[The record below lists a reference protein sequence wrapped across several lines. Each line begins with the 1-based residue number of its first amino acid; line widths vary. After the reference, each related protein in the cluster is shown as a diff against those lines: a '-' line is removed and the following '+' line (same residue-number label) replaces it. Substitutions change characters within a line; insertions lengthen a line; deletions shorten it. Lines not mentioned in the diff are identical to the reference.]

1 MNLNYLIDPNMQFQD
16 RNGVNNVNG
25 FIRVYIDGTDD
36 FAPTYRNFEGTLNPR
51 DIRID
56 NNGRCVIIVDDSK
69 AYRVECYDR
78 DGGLLWT
85 QHPLFVQGGG
95 GSEYDGDVSD
105 ATATFTKD
113 DGDPSEI
120 SSGSTLKVLFTKIS
134 KFFAGLKRVAFTGS
148 YGDLSDKPDVKKGK
162 LHRIGVRMVQ
172 EGDPSPKPMT
182 DWIIDLES
190 PNPSEP
196 DGYDRL
202 TVAKAKEIHNNGEV
216 FAFTSYSTGSL
227 ANNKDTYYESIFNS
241 SSSYLNIVLTKTSN
255 HQNPTEISR
264 AVISDYGDY
273 LGVTDASADSEYLNV
288 TLVQEGGDALK
299 QNKIHRYSFGDG
311 TVDGET
317 PIYGSWLIDLDK
329 PDPDGPEGYAR
340 VTPAEFWKSTAV
352 NGEVPVYLQDK
363 KANNSLT
370 YAYLSRTDV
379 TKSGNTVTSVFAYF
393 VRSGYGNVLS
403 ESRGFRFTKLYN
415 SDYLQ
420 ISTSS
425 EDSFNALSRTGN
437 GSNVTVDF
445 TEAVARANIING
457 EKLSVLFGKIKKWF
471 TDLATV
477 AFSGSYIDLSNK
489 PTTVNVN
496 QVDSNTDT
504 SSFTFVNDH
513 IYHLTMYLKG
523 SLIRIDSPAS
533 GTGYVVAYIGSSF
546 ALAHYIG
553 HQFVDIQNGRITTND
568 IRLPIDWKAENISS
582 ESGDNKL
589 HIKVIFNDQS
599 YTFTSTSVYDLA
611 LIGTDLSG
619 A

>member
-36 FAPTYRNFEGTLNPR
+36 FATTYKNFEGTLNPR

-85 QHPLFVQGGG
+85 QHPVFTQGGG
-95 GSEYDGDVSD
+95 GSSEQVQSD
-105 ATATFTKD
+105 WDEENPT
-113 DGDPSEI
+113 
-120 SSGSTLKVLFTKIS
+120 S
-134 KFFAGLKRVAFTGS
+134 KSFIKN
-148 YGDLSDKPDVKKGK
+148 KPDVKKGK
-162 LHRIGVRMVQ
+162 LHRIGVRIVQ

-182 DWIIDLES
+182 DWVIDLES
-190 PNPSEP
+190 PNPYEP

-216 FAFTSYSTGSL
+216 FAFTSYATRGL
-227 ANNKDTYYESIFNS
+227 ANNEDTYYESIYNS
-241 SSSYLNIVLTKTSN
+241 SSSYLNIVLTKPSN

-288 TLVQEGGDALK
+288 TLVQEGGDALRK
-299 QNKIHRYSFGDG
+299 NKIHRYSFGDG

-363 KANNSLT
+363 NANNSLT

-379 TKSGNTVTSVFAYF
+379 TKSGGAVTSVFAYF

-403 ESRGFRFTKLYN
+403 DFYGFRFTKLYN

-420 ISTSS
+420 RAAQT
-425 EDSFNALSRTGN
+425 DDTFNALSRTGN
-437 GSNVTVDF
+437 SGTTKPMFTTAQAVANIVSGETLDVMLGKIAKWFSAGFPMKNYGTKTIILPNINVDNNGYTKIVNPNGAGVVAVIINPVTIGELPNVEIDLDNSESATGTSVTVYIQSGGVYTTLRNTTD
-445 TEAVARANIING
+445 TTPSVA
-457 EKLSVLFGKIKKWF
+457 SGKIMHISAHGMGWHG
-471 TDLATV
+471 TILAT
-477 AFSGSYIDLSNK
+477 
-489 PTTVNVN
+489 
-496 QVDSNTDT
+496 
-504 SSFTFVNDH
+504 
-513 IYHLTMYLKG
+513 
-523 SLIRIDSPAS
+523 
-533 GTGYVVAYIGSSF
+533 
-546 ALAHYIG
+546 
-553 HQFVDIQNGRITTND
+553 
-568 IRLPIDWKAENISS
+568 
-582 ESGDNKL
+582 
-589 HIKVIFNDQS
+589 
-599 YTFTSTSVYDLA
+599 
-611 LIGTDLSG
+611 
-619 A
+619 